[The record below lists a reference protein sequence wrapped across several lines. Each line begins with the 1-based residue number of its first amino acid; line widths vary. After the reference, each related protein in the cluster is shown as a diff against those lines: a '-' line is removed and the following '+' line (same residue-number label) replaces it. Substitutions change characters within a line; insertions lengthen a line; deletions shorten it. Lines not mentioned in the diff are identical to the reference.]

1 MASSFLFKSPK
12 NLSIE
17 KKSASVNNFDGTV
30 NIKVDA
36 NCSISYDIT
45 FPEPYDIIPLVLYSI
60 ICPDTKFS
68 LNHNI
73 SNIDKTGFRICIEN
87 LLPEERNVQLQY
99 YVKKIKTK

>member
-1 MASSFLFKSPK
+1 MSSSFLFKSPK

-17 KKSASVNNFDGTV
+17 KKSANVKNFDDTI

-36 NCSISYDIT
+36 NCSISYDIA
-45 FPEPYDIIPLVLYSI
+45 FPEPYDTIPIVLYSV

-73 SNIDKTGFRICIEN
+73 STIDKTGFKICIEN